1 MSISCVQKEKG
12 KQTNKQ
18 INKPEKSLSQVP
30 LEVNH
35 KCDSS
40 LQVIPL
46 TNKDYFVPE
55 RIR

>member
-1 MSISCVQKEKG
+1 MSISCVQKEKE

-35 KCDSS
+35 
-40 LQVIPL
+40 
-46 TNKDYFVPE
+46 
-55 RIR
+55 